1 MSEQEQ
7 RKREL
12 KEWFK
17 QVRKERYEIEH
28 LRELIR
34 SAEMG
39 LLPSGIR
46 YDRDR
51 VQTSPSD
58 TMSTVLSKAMD
69 MQKELETSLANLQ
82 DRHIKVEKLIQTL
95 KNSDDREVLRY
106 YYLDTDKGR
115 PLTWEQVAIRVNFQ
129 VRQVLRIHERA
140 IAALAEKEGA

>member
-1 MSEQEQ
+1 MKEN
-7 RKREL
+7 EL
-12 KEWFK
+12 KEWFR

-28 LRELIR
+28 LKELIK

-46 YDRDR
+46 YDRDK

-69 MQKELETSLANLQ
+69 MENELKKSLANLQ
-82 DRHIKVEKLIQTL
+82 ERHIEVEKLIQTL
-95 KNSDDREVLRY
+95 KNSDEREVLRY
-106 YYLDTDKGR
+106 YYLDTINGR

-129 VRQVLRIHERA
+129 VRQVHRIHERA
-140 IAALAEKEGA
+140 MAALAERGGVA